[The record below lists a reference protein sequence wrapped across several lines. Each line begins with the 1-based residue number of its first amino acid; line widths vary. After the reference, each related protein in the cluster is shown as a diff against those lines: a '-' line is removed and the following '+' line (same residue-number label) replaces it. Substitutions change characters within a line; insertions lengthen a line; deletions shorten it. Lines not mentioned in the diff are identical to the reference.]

1 MALGN
6 EKKSRAEI
14 QAEREAAE
22 QVARQRIKDER
33 EGLYAGL
40 TKRTKNL

>member
-22 QVARQRIKDER
+22 KVAANASKTNAKAYTQV
-33 EGLYAGL
+33 
-40 TKRTKNL
+40 